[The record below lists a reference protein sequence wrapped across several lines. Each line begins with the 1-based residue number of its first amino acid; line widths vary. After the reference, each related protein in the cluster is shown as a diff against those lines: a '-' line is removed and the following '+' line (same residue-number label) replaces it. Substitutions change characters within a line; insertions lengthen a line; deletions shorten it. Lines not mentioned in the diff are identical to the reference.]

1 MNCQEARQLI
11 DRYLDSPEQRGS
23 GEWKKLEAHLASC
36 AACAADLR
44 QLEKT
49 RELLADLPE
58 ITPTEMEKETMLSV
72 IQATPFETSAS
83 RITER
88 LAGKWRVASAFVAVA
103 ACLVFAFILGESKYN
118 QFRNFMP
125 RKSQV
130 AATVR
135 CELPQEYAGGT
146 SLQYSAASTDCTN
159 GYARRGDTIASA
171 EQSTDSTR
179 AMWGLVRSG
188 DVKAKDFICPSSGDQ
203 IDSDATTSLNTLSD
217 RRQAAAREMNPV
229 ATVEDLTGE
238 GRRDLA
244 FGLPLEAIVTENC
257 CGLSSPSNER
267 FGKTAMSRGRGGT
280 SGSNESYND
289 YVTTGEEPSAG
300 ASFNTV
306 ATGYSYNAN
315 AFGRTDKTISA
326 GIVDYGYANPAK
338 AVGDGDD
345 VLSVQSV
352 NRGVEVVAAN
362 DSNSEE
368 ISNNIEKITELDSGE
383 TGAEALEDSFVLM
396 RERPTEVLW
405 RRTSLVPNDRYGGF
419 AASGRKAEKL
429 ESSEST
435 RTRTIESP
443 ALKIIKTGNIALEV
457 DSYKAA
463 LEQANRVVEQFGATI
478 ADGSTREESGGALSG
493 RVVIR
498 VLPERFEE
506 LFNALKQIGRV
517 QSENAKAADV
527 TAEYVDTSARIK
539 SLQITETR
547 LRELIKNK
555 SFVDGMKALLEVERE
570 MNRVRTE
577 IEQLQGNLRVMSDRI
592 AHSTIAL
599 DMREPKRIVPS
610 ADLAVGI
617 WDLEETVKEMDTLL
631 EAVDG
636 QLASGN
642 ISKSDNG
649 ALTGNYLLKVKLSQF
664 GKTIESISQLGR
676 VDKKVVKDWQAKD
689 AGRDWANR
697 VICNISL
704 VLQES
709 VGQLP
714 SGSINIEVPDVRP
727 AIESLTDLL
736 GKHRGSIAENN
747 ISKREDGSEI
757 ANLNLQVPA
766 GDFSEVVKNLNE
778 LGRIT
783 AKTISGDAGE
793 IRGGAANTLCGLT
806 LLISEPFRQLP
817 AGYIVILA
825 EDYKKSLDAL
835 TGIIKKN
842 ELDVLGTSS
851 NQSSDGTW
859 KGQFRLGIKAAEI
872 DAVIK
877 QLLEIGPVTSQQL
890 QGVGLGN
897 LSRADTSAVAALNLV
912 IAQKQAIT
920 PGPERTGGS
929 VRQWLND
936 GLSALYTSIGLI
948 TYGLVVIAPWLILTI
963 VVTWLL
969 AKLLRRGKNRKTAA
983 KKA

>member
-11 DRYLDSPEQRGS
+11 DRYLDSPERKGTS
-23 GEWKKLEAHLASC
+23 EWNRLEAHLASC
-36 AACAADLR
+36 AACAADFR

-58 ITPTEMEKETMLSV
+58 ITPTEKEKEMMLSV
-72 IQATPFETSAS
+72 IQAAPIENSTS

-88 LAGKWRVASAFVAVA
+88 LAGKWRVAGAFTAVA
-103 ACLVFAFILGESKYN
+103 ACLVIAFILGESKYN
-118 QFRNFMP
+118 QFRNFVP
-125 RKSQV
+125 RQPQV
-130 AATVR
+130 AAV
-135 CELPQEYAGGT
+135 EEEIAGG
-146 SLQYSAASTDCTN
+146 YSA
-159 GYARRGDTIASA
+159 GYEFDNSNLLGDSQLAEVSRGTPQTQWMDADRGINAKSSSVTRRSNSSKGVRGTIVENLTSESRGD
-171 EQSTDSTR
+171 
-179 AMWGLVRSG
+179 
-188 DVKAKDFICPSSGDQ
+188 
-203 IDSDATTSLNTLSD
+203 LS
-217 RRQAAAREMNPV
+217 
-229 ATVEDLTGE
+229 
-238 GRRDLA
+238 
-244 FGLPLEAIVTENC
+244 FGLPLADSGVEGDLNITTGEQFTAGGRYAVDNSDTGYDLFFGRAGTTITER
-257 CGLSSPSNER
+257 LDS
-267 FGKTAMSRGRGGT
+267 
-280 SGSNESYND
+280 ND
-289 YVTTGEEPSAG
+289 YVAKGYADDVSFDKSAAKG
-300 ASFNTV
+300 VKIVV
-306 ATGYSYNAN
+306 AGDDLSSESPINKQKIAE
-315 AFGRTDKTISA
+315 
-326 GIVDYGYANPAK
+326 VDYSDY
-338 AVGDGDD
+338 
-345 VLSVQSV
+345 
-352 NRGVEVVAAN
+352 AAN
-362 DSNSEE
+362 DIN
-368 ISNNIEKITELDSGE
+368 
-383 TGAEALEDSFVLM
+383 DSFVF
-396 RERPTEVLW
+396 RGDEANR
-405 RRTSLVPNDRYGGF
+405 GF
-419 AASGRKAEKL
+419 AVLGDWVSPAGKEKYGYFAAGEKKVERF
-429 ESSEST
+429 ESSASTTT
-435 RTRTIESP
+435 RTVESP
-443 ALKIIKTGNIALEV
+443 ALKIIKTGNIVLEV

-463 LEQANRVVEQFGATI
+463 FEQAMRVVDQFGATI

-592 AHSTIAL
+592 AYSTITL
-599 DMREPKRIVPS
+599 DINEPKRIVPS

-617 WDLEETVKEMDTLL
+617 WDLEDTVKEMDTLL

-649 ALTGNYLLKVKLSQF
+649 TLKGNYLLKVKLSQF
-664 GKTIESISQLGR
+664 GKTIESISELGR

-747 ISKREDGSEI
+747 ISKREDGSEV
-757 ANLNLQVPA
+757 ALVRLQIPA
-766 GDFSEVVKNLNE
+766 GDFSEVVKNLDQ

-783 AKTISGDAGE
+783 GKTISGDAGE
-793 IRGGAANTLCGLT
+793 IRGGAANTLCGLY
-806 LLISEPFRQLP
+806 LKASEPFRQLP
-817 AGYIVILA
+817 AGHIVILA
-825 EDYKKSLDAL
+825 EDYKKSLEAL
-835 TGIIKKN
+835 GGIIKKN

-859 KGQFRLGIKAAEI
+859 KGQFRLGIKAADI
-872 DAVIK
+872 DAIIK

-897 LSRADTSAVAALNLV
+897 LSRVDTNAVAALDLV

-929 VRQWLND
+929 VRQWLHD
-936 GLSALYTSIGLI
+936 GLSALYTSVGLI

-963 VVTWLL
+963 IITWLL
-969 AKLLRRGKNRKTAA
+969 AKLLRRRKNRKTADT
-983 KKA
+983 KA